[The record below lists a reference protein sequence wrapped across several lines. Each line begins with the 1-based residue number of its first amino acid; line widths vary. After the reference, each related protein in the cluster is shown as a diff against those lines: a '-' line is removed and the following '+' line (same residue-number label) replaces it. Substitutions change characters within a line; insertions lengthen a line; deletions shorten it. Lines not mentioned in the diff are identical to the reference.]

1 MHFKLRDAG
10 FESYEFLKQNG
21 AVISEMYPTESWTVG
36 AAMARN
42 RLVVGLSKAVLVV
55 ECGLKSG
62 TMNAALVAR
71 QMNRPLF
78 VLQYQDVGD
87 HVLGNEELLKSG
99 AIAIR
104 KFSDLQIIERYI

>member
-1 MHFKLRDAG
+1 MF
-10 FESYEFLKQNG
+10 
-21 AVISEMYPTESWTVG
+21 PTESWTVG

-55 ECGLKSG
+55 ECRLKSG
-62 TMNAALVAR
+62 TMNAAHVA
-71 QMNRPLF
+71 QKMNKSLF
-78 VLQYQDVGD
+78 VLQYQEISE

-104 KFSDLQIIERYI
+104 RFSDVRLIEKYIAALGVY

>member
-1 MHFKLRDAG
+1 
-10 FESYEFLKQNG
+10 
-21 AVISEMYPTESWTVG
+21 MYPTESWTVG

-42 RLVVGLSKAVLVV
+42 RLVIGLSKAVLIV

-62 TMNAALVAR
+62 TMNAAKVAQ
-71 QMNRPLF
+71 QMNKPLF
-78 VLQYQDVGD
+78 VLRYQDVGE

-104 KFSDLQIIERYI
+104 KFRDLQLIENGIKKEG